1 MAENNKIL
9 YLLKYLWD
17 NTDIEHK
24 ATTSEIVEALAKQ
37 EVAINRH
44 AIPSLIEQIQQFGVD
59 VVEEKSSPNK
69 YYVDTRDFELP
80 ELKLLV
86 DAIES
91 SKFISASKSKSLV
104 NKIYALTSTHQA
116 KELNRHLFVE
126 GRVKSDNK
134 TLYYT
139 VDAIH
144 TAINSKKRIRFKY
157 VEYTSA
163 KKKIYKH
170 NDYVYEISPY
180 ALLWN
185 NDNYY
190 VLGYSERHKDITKF
204 RVDRIEK
211 AELVDTP
218 AVRKP
223 SDLDPIVYVK
233 NIFSMY
239 DGKMCDVK
247 LKCDCDMMKVIIDRF
262 GKDVKTAPN
271 SDGGFTVDV
280 SVSTSPTFFGWL
292 FSFEGKI
299 KLVSPQF
306 VVDEYKKLLN
316 SETIRMA

>member
-9 YLLKYLWD
+9 HLLKYLWE
-17 NTDIEHK
+17 NTDFEHK
-24 ATTSEIVEALAKQ
+24 TTTSEIVNALAEQ
-37 EVAINRH
+37 GISINRH
-44 AIPSLIEQIQQFGVD
+44 SIPTLIEQIQLFGID

-69 YYVDTRDFELP
+69 YYIDTRDFELP

-91 SKFISASKSKSLV
+91 SKFISASKSQALV
-104 NKIYALTSTHQA
+104 DKIYGLTSTHQA

-144 TAINSKKRIRFKY
+144 NAINNKKRIQFKY
-157 VEYTSA
+157 VDYTNA
-163 KKKIYKH
+163 KKKVYKH
-170 NDYVYEISPY
+170 NGYVYEFSPY

-190 VLGYSERHKDITKF
+190 VLGYSERHNDIIKF

-211 AELVDTP
+211 AELLDKP
-218 AVRKP
+218 AVSKP
-223 SDLDPIVYVK
+223 KGLDPIVYVK

-239 DGKMCDVK
+239 DGEMCDVR
-247 LKCDCDMMKVIIDRF
+247 LKCTSDMMKVIIDRF
-262 GKDVKTAPN
+262 GKDVKTSLY
-271 SDGGFTVDV
+271 SDGTFAVDV
-280 SVSTSPTFFGWL
+280 SVSISPTFFGWL
-292 FSFEGKI
+292 CSFAGKI
-299 KLVSPQF
+299 KLLSPQF
-306 VVDEYKKLLN
+306 AVDDYKKFLSAALENLN
-316 SETIRMA
+316 